1 VSPKPF
7 VIAHG
12 FCLLLLPPFAR
23 VHGGLMSRIN
33 SLEMAC
39 VCARL
44 FFNAANSVYVSI
56 AAMLVI
62 IT

>member
-1 VSPKPF
+1 MWPKPY

-12 FCLLLLPPFAR
+12 FCCLLLPPFAR
-23 VHGGLMSRIN
+23 VHCGLMPRIN
-33 SLEMAC
+33 SLEMVC

-44 FFNAANSVYVSI
+44 FFNAAPSVYVAI
-56 AAMLVI
+56 AAMLAT